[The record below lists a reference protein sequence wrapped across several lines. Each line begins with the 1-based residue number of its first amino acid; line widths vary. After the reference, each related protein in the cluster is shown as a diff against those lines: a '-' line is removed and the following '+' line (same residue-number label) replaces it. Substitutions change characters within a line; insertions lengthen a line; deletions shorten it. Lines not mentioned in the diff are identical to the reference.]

1 MSCLRDCNFYI
12 QIEVLCCVCGN
23 IKGINVIVV
32 SLFMLVMQFFF
43 TEHETEYLVP
53 VILLIVIPC
62 LKQCQ
67 ELFSLEVRNVG

>member
-32 SLFMLVMQFFF
+32 SLFMLVMQFF
-43 TEHETEYLVP
+43 TEDKTEYLVP

-62 LKQCQ
+62 LKQWQ
-67 ELFSLEVRNVG
+67 ELFSLQVRNVG

>member
-1 MSCLRDCNFYI
+1 MSCLRDCCFYI
-12 QIEVLCCVCGN
+12 QIEVLFCVCGN

-32 SLFMLVMQFFF
+32 SLFMLVMQFF
-43 TEHETEYLVP
+43 TEHKTEYLVP

-67 ELFSLEVRNVG
+67 ELFSLQVMNVG